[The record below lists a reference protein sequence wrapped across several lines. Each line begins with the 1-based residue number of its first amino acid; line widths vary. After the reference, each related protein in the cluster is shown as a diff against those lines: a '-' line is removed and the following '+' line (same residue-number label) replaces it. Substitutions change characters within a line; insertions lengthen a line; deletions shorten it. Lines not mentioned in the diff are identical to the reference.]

1 MTLKFKQILSLVLF
15 MLLTTT
21 VVNAHA
27 LSHLFDDDVS
37 NIEHCK
43 ICDEY
48 VLTSHDDI
56 SFTVDHLEE
65 FNIQVNEIRI
75 ESSVQIIKDFP
86 VITFP
91 TGKYYNKPPPFEL
104 V

>member
-1 MTLKFKQILSLVLF
+1 MV
-15 MLLTTT
+15 LTTT

-43 ICDEY
+43 VCDEY
-48 VLTSHDDI
+48 VLSSQDDI
-56 SFTVDHLEE
+56 SFTINNVQE
-65 FNIQVNEIRI
+65 FVTQFIDIRI
-75 ESSVQIIKDFP
+75 HSLIEVTKVFP
-86 VITFP
+86 VITYP
-91 TGKYYNKPPPFEL
+91 TGKYYNKPPPFKL